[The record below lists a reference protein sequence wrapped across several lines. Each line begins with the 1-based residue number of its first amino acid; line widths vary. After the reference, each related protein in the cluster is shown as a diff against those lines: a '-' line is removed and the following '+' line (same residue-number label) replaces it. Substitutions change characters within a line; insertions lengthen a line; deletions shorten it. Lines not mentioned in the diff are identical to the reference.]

1 MTFTLE
7 EELCFEAAEPA
18 EPEEE
23 VDFGVVV
30 GVPAGAANVL
40 DGQLATDGSV
50 IPTIL
55 QYPLAISMVF
65 CWSAGEHAFWTQQE
79 MPDIQSEL
87 PQIHLKSVLPHS
99 AGKFAAHGLAHSGKP
114 ASDWP
119 DTK

>member
-55 QYPLAISMVF
+55 EAGRMSEDQERRGIQFILINQTLLGVQTCNTLWQYQWFLTTRVNQVNF
-65 CWSAGEHAFWTQQE
+65 TFY
-79 MPDIQSEL
+79 
-87 PQIHLKSVLPHS
+87 
-99 AGKFAAHGLAHSGKP
+99 
-114 ASDWP
+114 
-119 DTK
+119 